1 MAVGPLP
8 RNPYTVGGPVRGTHF
23 YGRDALIQTILDGND
38 RAIWVVGNRR
48 IGKTSLLR
56 RLEDL
61 GTVDGRV
68 AFLISME
75 AADTVADLAQ
85 CFLDDIESDD
95 DRLARLGL
103 AIGDLQGKTP
113 HAIMRLLDR
122 RGRER
127 GFEVLLLLDEAE
139 ALIGIAE
146 REGDDILRDLR
157 REMQRSEALRV
168 VMTAT
173 KRLAALNDL
182 CRGWDTSPFLYGVMP
197 RYLGRLE
204 RDDAL
209 ALIRQSQSPAP
220 PLVADGIAE
229 AVLAA
234 TDGHPF
240 LTQWLCDRLWSDGM
254 LRPLAA
260 DDLIPDSNLVNLF
273 QLDYNYLAPVE
284 RRILRCLSFV
294 ESLDEAGLM
303 GQLGVAM
310 ADMQLRYL
318 IQSLAQLCY
327 VRRSGDRYSTGN
339 RLLHIWLQ
347 FWAIDAPES
356 PMSDAAAV
364 DQADEDQQQIMALAT
379 AHKRRLRVL
388 EEQQALRGADTPPDI
403 VIEIEDISRQIADLD
418 ARLALLQAHP

>member
-1 MAVGPLP
+1 MAVGTLP
-8 RNPYTVGGPVRGTHF
+8 RNPYTVGGPVRGPHF
-23 YGRDALIQTILDGND
+23 YGRTALIQAILDGND

-56 RLEDL
+56 RMEEL
-61 GTVDGRV
+61 GTFDGRV
-68 AFLISME
+68 AFMISLE
-75 AADTVADLAQ
+75 AADTVADMAQ
-85 CFLDDIESDD
+85 CFLDDIETGD

-103 AIGDLQGKTP
+103 AIGDLQSKAP
-113 HAIMRLLDR
+113 HTIMRLLDR
-122 RGRER
+122 RARER
-127 GFEVLLLLDEAE
+127 GVEVLLLLDEAE

-146 REGDDILRDLR
+146 REGDDILKDLR

-204 RDDAL
+204 REEAL

-220 PLVADGIAE
+220 PSVADGIAE
-229 AVLAA
+229 AVLTA

-240 LTQWLCDRLWSDGM
+240 LTQWLCDRLWSDGA
-254 LRPLAA
+254 LRAPIV

-294 ESLDEAGLM
+294 ESLDESGLQ

-310 ADMQLRYL
+310 ADVQLRYL
-318 IQSLAQLCY
+318 IQSLVQLCY
-327 VRRSGDRYSTGN
+327 VRRGGERYSTGN
-339 RLLHIWLQ
+339 ALLHTWLQ
-347 FWAIDAPES
+347 FWATDEPSS

-364 DQADEDQQQIMALAT
+364 DQADEEQQRIMALAT
-379 AHKRRLRVL
+379 THKRRLHVL
-388 EEQQALRGADTPPDI
+388 EEQQALRGADTSPDV
-403 VIEIEDISRQIADLD
+403 VIEIEDITRQIADLD
-418 ARLALLQAHP
+418 AQLALLRAHG

>member
-1 MAVGPLP
+1 
-8 RNPYTVGGPVRGTHF
+8 
-23 YGRDALIQTILDGND
+23 
-38 RAIWVVGNRR
+38 
-48 IGKTSLLR
+48 
-56 RLEDL
+56 
-61 GTVDGRV
+61 
-68 AFLISME
+68 ME

-85 CFLDDIESDD
+85 CFMDDIETGD

-103 AIGDLQGKTP
+103 KIGDLQGKTP
-113 HAIMRLLDR
+113 QAIMRLLDR
-122 RGRER
+122 RGREHSI
-127 GFEVLLLLDEAE
+127 EVLLLLDEAE

-146 REGDDILRDLR
+146 REGDDILKDLR

-182 CRGWDTSPFLYGVMP
+182 CRSWDTSPFLYGVTP

-209 ALIRQSQSPAP
+209 ALVRQTQSLAP
-220 PLVADGIAE
+220 PSVHDGVAE

-240 LTQWLCDRLWSDGM
+240 LIQWLCDRLWSDGA
-254 LRPLAA
+254 LRAPSA

-294 ESLDEAGLM
+294 ESLNETGLM
-303 GQLGVAM
+303 GQLGVTM

-318 IQSLAQLCY
+318 IQSLVQLCY
-327 VRRSGDRYSTGN
+327 VRRVGERYSTGN
-339 RLLHIWLQ
+339 ALLRSWLQ
-347 FWAIDAPES
+347 FWATDAPES
-356 PMSDAAAV
+356 PMSNAAAV
-364 DQADEDQQQIMALAT
+364 NQADEEQQQIMALAT
-379 AHKRRLRVL
+379 THKRRLRVL
-388 EEQQALRGADTPPDI
+388 EEQQALHGADTPPNI
-403 VIEIEDISRQIADLD
+403 VIEIEDITKQIAELD
-418 ARLALLQAHP
+418 AQLALLRAHG

>member
-1 MAVGPLP
+1 MAVGSLP

-23 YGRDALIQTILDGND
+23 YGRTALIQAILDGND

-56 RLEDL
+56 RMEEL
-61 GTVDGRV
+61 GTFDGRV

-75 AADTVADLAQ
+75 AADTVADLSQ
-85 CFLDDIESDD
+85 CFLDDIEADD

-103 AIGDLQGKTP
+103 AIDDLQGKAP

-122 RGRER
+122 RGREH
-127 GFEVLLLLDEAE
+127 GVEVLLLLDEAE

-146 REGDDILRDLR
+146 REGDDILKDLR

-173 KRLAALNDL
+173 KRLAELNDL

-204 RDDAL
+204 QGEAL

-220 PLVADGIAE
+220 PLIADGIAE
-229 AVLAA
+229 AILAA

-240 LTQWLCDRLWSDGM
+240 LTQWLCDRLWSDGV
-254 LRPLAA
+254 LRPPVA
-260 DDLIPDSNLVNLF
+260 DDIIPDSNLVNLF

-294 ESLDEAGLM
+294 ESLDEVGLQ
-303 GQLGVAM
+303 GQLGVAI
-310 ADMQLRYL
+310 AGIQLRYL
-318 IQSLAQLCY
+318 IQSLVQLCY
-327 VRRSGDRYSTGN
+327 IRRTGERYSTGN
-339 RLLHIWLQ
+339 QLLHIWLQ
-347 FWAIDAPES
+347 FWATDAPVS
-356 PMSDAAAV
+356 RISDAAAV
-364 DQADEDQQQIMALAT
+364 DQADEEQQRIMALAT

-388 EEQQALRGADTPPDI
+388 EEQQALRGADTPPDV
-403 VIEIEDISRQIADLD
+403 VIEIEDITKQIADLD
-418 ARLALLQAHP
+418 ARLALLRAHD

>member
-1 MAVGPLP
+1 MAVGSLP
-8 RNPYTVGGPVRGTHF
+8 RNPYTVGGPVRGLHF
-23 YGRDALIQTILDGND
+23 YGRKALIQAILDGND

-56 RLEDL
+56 RLEQL
-61 GTVDGRV
+61 GNFDGRV
-68 AFLISME
+68 AFMISME
-75 AADTVADLAQ
+75 AADTVTDLAQ
-85 CFLDDIESDD
+85 CFMDDIETGD

-103 AIGDLQGKTP
+103 KISDLQGKTAQ
-113 HAIMRLLDR
+113 AIMRLLDR

-127 GFEVLLLLDEAE
+127 KVEVLLLLDEAE

-146 REGDDILRDLR
+146 REGDDILKDLR

-173 KRLAALNDL
+173 KRLTALNDL
-182 CRGWDTSPFLYGVMP
+182 CRGWDTSPFLYGVIP

-204 RDDAL
+204 RDEAL
-209 ALIRQSQSPAP
+209 ALVHQTQSPAP
-220 PLVADGIAE
+220 PRVPDGVAE

-240 LTQWLCDRLWSDGM
+240 LTQWLCDRLWIDGA
-254 LRPLAA
+254 LRAPVA

-294 ESLDEAGLM
+294 ESLDETGLM

-318 IQSLAQLCY
+318 MQSLVQLCY
-327 VRRSGDRYSTGN
+327 VRRAGERYSTGN
-339 RLLHIWLQ
+339 ALLHIWLQ
-347 FWAIDAPES
+347 FWATDAPES

-364 DQADEDQQQIMALAT
+364 DQADEEQQRIMALAT
-379 AHKRRLRVL
+379 THKRRLRLL

-403 VIEIEDISRQIADLD
+403 MIEIEDITKQIAALD
-418 ARLALLQAHP
+418 AQLALLQAHG

>member
-1 MAVGPLP
+1 MAVGALP
-8 RNPYTVGGPVRGTHF
+8 RNPYTVGGPVRGPHF
-23 YGRDALIQTILDGND
+23 YGRTALIQAILDGND

-56 RLEDL
+56 RMEDL
-61 GTVDGRV
+61 GTYDGRV

-85 CFLDDIESDD
+85 CFLDDIEGGD

-103 AIGDLQGKTP
+103 TIADLQGKTP
-113 HAIMRLLDR
+113 QGILRALDR
-122 RGRER
+122 RGHER
-127 GFEVLLLLDEAE
+127 GIEVLLLLDEAE

-146 REGDDILRDLR
+146 REGDDILKDLR
-157 REMQRSEALRV
+157 REMQRSQALRV

-204 RDDAL
+204 RDEAL
-209 ALIRQSQSPAP
+209 ALICQSQSPMP
-220 PLVADGIAE
+220 PKIADEVAQAI
-229 AVLAA
+229 LAA
-234 TDGHPF
+234 TEGHPF
-240 LTQWLCDRLWSDGM
+240 LTQWLCDRLWSDGA
-254 LRPLAA
+254 LRAAVA

-273 QLDYNYLAPVE
+273 QLDYNYLAPIE

-318 IQSLAQLCY
+318 IQSLVQLCY
-327 VRRSGDRYSTGN
+327 VRRSGERYSTGN
-339 RLLHIWLQ
+339 ALLHTWLQ
-347 FWAIDAPES
+347 FWATDAPAS

-364 DQADEDQQQIMALAT
+364 DQADEEQQEIMALAT

-388 EEQQALRGADTPPDI
+388 EEQRALRGADTPPDV
-403 VIEIEDISRQIADLD
+403 VIEIEDITKQIADLD
-418 ARLALLQAHP
+418 AQLALLRAHG